1 MRAFFLA
8 LMKFYQRYLSVL
20 SYGSCRYYP
29 TCSEYA
35 KWQLKHNNIFF
46 AFYAI
51 LLRILRCNGLF
62 RGGIDYPIISVNF
75 QKVSYVFVA
84 KKKDMTI
91 LFWFVPKKNGH
102 FYVIKTF

>member
-1 MRAFFLA
+1 MKSFFLA
-8 LMKFYQRYLSVL
+8 LTKFYQRYLSVL

-35 KWQLKHNNIFF
+35 KWHLKHNNVFF
-46 AFYAI
+46 ALSAS

-62 RGGIDYPIISVNF
+62 RGGIDYPVISLKF
-75 QKVSYVFVA
+75 QKVSYVCVA
-84 KKKDMTI
+84 KKYDMTI
-91 LFWFVPKKNGH
+91 LFWFVPKGDGR